1 MSLELASSILQ
12 NRQYVHIRM
21 KSHSCMLGRGGRGGK
36 LAVDVAN
43 GNCAGVLTVTVF
55 GIRRKT

>member
-1 MSLELASSILQ
+1 M
-12 NRQYVHIRM
+12 HIRM
-21 KSHSCMLGRGGRGGK
+21 KSHSCMLGRGDRGGK